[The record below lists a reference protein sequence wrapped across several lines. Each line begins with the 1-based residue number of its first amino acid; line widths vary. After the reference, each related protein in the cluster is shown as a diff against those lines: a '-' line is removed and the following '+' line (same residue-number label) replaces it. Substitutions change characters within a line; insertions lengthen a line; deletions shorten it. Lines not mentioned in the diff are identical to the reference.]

1 MSLIKVRTGLIQ
13 AGSSST
19 PAAIRASAGVLA
31 IDPNDS
37 EVPSEITSDSSFDA
51 TSGILTLKFANGQ
64 TVKVNGFPT
73 AADIPEGRIGG
84 KGETGS
90 DGKDGRDGRDG
101 NPGEQGCTGG
111 IGPDG
116 EQGLPGP
123 DGRPGQ
129 PGPVGPTGPDGR
141 TGPMGPTGPT
151 GPRGGTGPTGGTG
164 ATGPTGPTG
173 AAGPAGRLSI
183 IVSATNPGNVA
194 AGTIWV
200 DPTKDQGTTWP

>member
-1 MSLIKVRTGLIQ
+1 MSLIKVKTGLIQ
-13 AGSSST
+13 AGST
-19 PAAIRASAGVLA
+19 TTATAIRAQSGVLA
-31 IDPNDS
+31 IDPADS
-37 EVPSEITSDSSFDA
+37 DVPAELTADSSFDA
-51 TSGILTLKFANGQ
+51 TSGILTLKFANGE
-64 TVKVNGFPT
+64 TVKVGGFPT
-73 AADIPEGRIGG
+73 ASDIPEGRQGSR
-84 KGETGS
+84 GETGA

-101 NPGEQGCTGG
+101 NPGEPGCDGDV
-111 IGPDG
+111 GPDG

-123 DGRPGQ
+123 DGRDGL

-151 GPRGGTGPTGGTG
+151 GPRGGTGPTGATG

-183 IVSATNPGNVA
+183 IVSATQPGNVQ